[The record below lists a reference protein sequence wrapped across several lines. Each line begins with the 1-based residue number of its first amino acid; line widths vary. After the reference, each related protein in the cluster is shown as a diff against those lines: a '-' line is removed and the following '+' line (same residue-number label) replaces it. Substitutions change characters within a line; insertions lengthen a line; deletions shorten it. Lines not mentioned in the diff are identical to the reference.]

1 MLTVLKIRNLALV
14 DDLTWEVGAGL
25 VCVTGETGA
34 GKSVIVG
41 ALKLVLGERADK
53 GLIRTGEDTCSV
65 EAMFHLPRPAE
76 VNTALEAAGLDP
88 CENAEL
94 IVRRVISANGQNKQ
108 FINCSPVTLTV
119 LKSIGHLLVDLHGP
133 HDHHSLLS
141 QDRQLTMIDAYA
153 QTDALLAKYRAAYH
167 TWKQAAADLEALT
180 QSERANEQE
189 LDLLRFQ
196 ISEIDDASPEPDE
209 EEQVEQRYKV
219 AANSTKLVSLSNQ
232 ILSLLSDADDS
243 VLSRLGEMQRLI
255 RDLERIDQG
264 VTEHTQGC
272 ETAVVELE
280 EMESALRHYAD
291 GLELHPEEM
300 AEMEER
306 INTLQTLK
314 RKYGSTIEEILAHRD
329 EAAERL
335 ARIEGRSDEIERLQA
350 EVIASRAKVDE
361 LGVQLGQKRRK
372 AAPRLTKE
380 VSSHLTALGFKRS
393 KFDLELVPLDAPGS
407 HGLEQADF
415 QFAPNPGEPSKPLRQ
430 IASSGEMS
438 RVMLAVKSA
447 LARQDSIP
455 LLVFDEIDANVGGEI
470 AEAVGVKMASLG
482 RSHQVISITHLPQ
495 VAALASCHYLVTKV
509 FDAKRTRSVLEEVR
523 DASRVD
529 EIARMLGGKKTSAK
543 THARNL
549 LAAAK
554 EQHDT

>member
-14 DDLTWEVGAGL
+14 DDLTWEVGSGL

-53 GLIRTGEDTCSV
+53 GLIRTGEETCSV
-65 EAMFHLPRPAE
+65 EAMFHLPRPAD
-76 VNTALEAAGLDP
+76 VNAALEAGGLDP
-88 CENAEL
+88 CEDAEL
-94 IVRRVISANGQNKQ
+94 VVRRVISAGGQNKQ
-108 FINCSPVTLTV
+108 FINGSPVTLAV
-119 LKSIGHLLVDLHGP
+119 LKSIGHFLVDLHGP

-141 QDRQLTMIDAYA
+141 QDRQLTMVDAYA
-153 QTDALLAKYRAAYH
+153 QTDGLVEKYRAAYH
-167 TWKQAAADLEALT
+167 AWKKTSAELEELT
-180 QSERANEQE
+180 HSERANEQE
-189 LDLLRFQ
+189 LDLLKFQ
-196 ISEIDDASPEPDE
+196 ITEIDDAAPEPGE

-219 AANSTKLVSLSNQ
+219 ASNSTKLVALSGQ
-232 ILSLLSDADDS
+232 ILSLLADEDDS
-243 VLSRLGEMQRLI
+243 ILSRLGDMQRLI

-264 VTEHTQGC
+264 ATEHTQGC
-272 ETAVVELE
+272 ESAIVELE
-280 EMESALRHYAD
+280 EMESGLRGYLD

-300 AEMEER
+300 AAMEER

-314 RKYGSTIEEILAHRD
+314 RKYGSTLEDVLAHRD
-329 EAAERL
+329 KAAQKL
-335 ARIEGRSDEIERLQA
+335 ARIEGRSDEIDRLQA
-350 EVIASRAKVDE
+350 EVVKARATVDE

-380 VSSHLTALGFKRS
+380 VSSHLIALGFKRS
-393 KFDLELVPLDAPGS
+393 KFDLELVPLASPGA
-407 HGLEQADF
+407 HGMEQADF

-470 AEAVGVKMASLG
+470 AEAVGAKMASLG
-482 RSHQVISITHLPQ
+482 KSHQVISITHLPQ
-495 VAALASCHYLVTKV
+495 VAALATCHYLVTKV
-509 FDAKRTRSVLEEVR
+509 FDANRTRSTLEEVVG
-523 DASRVD
+523 ASRVA
-529 EIARMLGGKKTSAK
+529 ELARMLGGKKTSAM
-543 THARNL
+543 THAKNL
-549 LAAAK
+549 LAAAT
-554 EQHDT
+554 D

>member
-14 DDLTWEVGAGL
+14 DDLTWEVGSGL

-53 GLIRTGEDTCSV
+53 GLIRTGEETCSV
-65 EAMFHLPRPAE
+65 EAMFHLPRPAD
-76 VNTALEAAGLDP
+76 VNDALDAGGLDP
-88 CENAEL
+88 CEDAEL
-94 IVRRVISANGQNKQ
+94 VVRRVISAGGQNKQ
-108 FINCSPVTLTV
+108 FINGSPVTLAV
-119 LKSIGHLLVDLHGP
+119 LKSIGHFLVDLHGP

-141 QDRQLTMIDAYA
+141 QDRQLKMVDAYA
-153 QTDALLAKYRAAYH
+153 QTEALVEKYRDAYNS
-167 TWKQAAADLEALT
+167 WKRTSAELEELT
-180 QSERANEQE
+180 HSERANEQE

-196 ISEIDDASPEPDE
+196 ISEIDDAAPEPGE

-219 AANSTKLVSLSNQ
+219 ASNSTRLVALSSQ
-232 ILSLLSDADDS
+232 ILSLLADEDDS
-243 VLSRLGEMQRLI
+243 ILSRLGDMQRLI
-255 RDLERIDQG
+255 RDLERIDQSA
-264 VTEHTQGC
+264 TEHTQGC
-272 ETAVVELE
+272 ESAIVELE
-280 EMESALRHYAD
+280 EMESGLRNYAD

-300 AEMEER
+300 AAMEER

-314 RKYGSTIEEILAHRD
+314 RKYGSTIEDVLEHRD
-329 EAAERL
+329 TAAQKL

-350 EVIASRAKVDE
+350 EVVAARATVDE
-361 LGVQLGQKRRK
+361 LGMQLGQKRRK

-393 KFDLELVPLDAPGS
+393 KFDLELLPLDSPGAN
-407 HGLEQADF
+407 GMELADF

-470 AEAVGVKMASLG
+470 AEAVGAKMASLG
-482 RSHQVISITHLPQ
+482 KSHQVISITHLPQ

-509 FDAKRTRSVLEEVR
+509 FDAKRTRSTLEEVAG
-523 DASRVD
+523 ASRVA
-529 EIARMLGGKKTSAK
+529 EIARMLGGKKTSAM

-549 LAAAK
+549 LEAAA
-554 EQHDT
+554 D

>member
-14 DDLTWEVGAGL
+14 DDLTWEVGSGL

-53 GLIRTGEDTCSV
+53 GLIRTGEETCSV
-65 EAMFHLPRPAE
+65 EAMFHLPRPAD
-76 VNTALEAAGLDP
+76 VNDALEAGGLDP
-88 CENAEL
+88 CEDAEL
-94 IVRRVISANGQNKQ
+94 VVRRVISAGGQNKQ
-108 FINCSPVTLTV
+108 FINGSPVTLAV
-119 LKSIGHLLVDLHGP
+119 LRSIGHFLVDLHGP

-141 QDRQLTMIDAYA
+141 QDRQLKMVDAYA
-153 QTDALLAKYRAAYH
+153 QTEALVEKYRDAYSS
-167 TWKQAAADLEALT
+167 WKRTSAELEELMH
-180 QSERANEQE
+180 SERANEQE

-196 ISEIDDASPEPDE
+196 ISEIDDAAPEPGE

-219 AANSTKLVSLSNQ
+219 ASNSTRLVALSSQ
-232 ILSLLSDADDS
+232 ILSLLADEDDS
-243 VLSRLGEMQRLI
+243 ILSRLGDMQRLI
-255 RDLERIDQG
+255 RDLERIDQSA
-264 VTEHTQGC
+264 TELTQGC
-272 ETAVVELE
+272 ESAIVELE
-280 EMESALRHYAD
+280 EMESGLRNYAD

-300 AEMEER
+300 AAMEER

-314 RKYGSTIEEILAHRD
+314 RKYGSTIEDVLEHRD
-329 EAAERL
+329 TAAQKL

-350 EVIASRAKVDE
+350 EVVAARATVDE
-361 LGVQLGQKRRK
+361 LGMQLGQKRRK

-393 KFDLELVPLDAPGS
+393 KFDLELLPLDSPGAN
-407 HGLEQADF
+407 GMEQADF

-470 AEAVGVKMASLG
+470 AEAVGAKMASLG
-482 RSHQVISITHLPQ
+482 KSHQVISITHLPQ

-509 FDAKRTRSVLEEVR
+509 FDAKRTRSTLEEVAG
-523 DASRVD
+523 ASRVA
-529 EIARMLGGKKTSAK
+529 EIARMLGGKKTSAM

-549 LAAAK
+549 LEAAA
-554 EQHDT
+554 D